1 MRKISLIMLAVISL
15 FAGNLFS
22 QDTNKLR
29 KSNVPE
35 YEMRNS
41 WNLAVVY
48 GERGFGL
55 NGGIF
60 KQLGNTVDIFANL
73 SISGVTDTREFDQYD
88 IYGNPITFN
97 KVNRVYLIPLS
108 IGIQRH
114 MFKEELDASLKPILT
129 AGVTTG
135 LIVTTPYDKG
145 FFESFK
151 YAQSSYTLGG
161 FIGLA
166 LEFEQNKTISFV
178 IGVKYFY
185 LPVLGRE
192 ISSIRDQNIKD
203 VGGIVLN
210 FGVNFLRKTKL

>member
-1 MRKISLIMLAVISL
+1 MRKISLIIIAVISVM
-15 FAGNLFS
+15 AGNLLS
-22 QDTNKLR
+22 QDTNKL
-29 KSNVPE
+29 KKTTVPE

-48 GERGFGL
+48 GERGFGI

-60 KQLGNTVDIFANL
+60 KQLGNTVDVYANL

-97 KVNRVYLIPLS
+97 KVNRVYLIPLN

-114 MFKEELDASLKPILT
+114 MFKEDLDASLKPILT

-135 LIVTTPYDKG
+135 LIVSTPYEKG

-161 FIGLA
+161 FLGLA

-203 VGGIVLN
+203 VGGVVLN
-210 FGVNFLRKTKL
+210 FGVNFLRKVKI